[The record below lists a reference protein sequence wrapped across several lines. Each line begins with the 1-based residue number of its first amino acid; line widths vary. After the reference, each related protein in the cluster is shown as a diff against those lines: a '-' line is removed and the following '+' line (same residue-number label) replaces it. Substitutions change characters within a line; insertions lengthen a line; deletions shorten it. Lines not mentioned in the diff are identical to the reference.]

1 MKKPPP
7 PYLSYSHYANDALAA
22 SNSTILFTPAPFLA
36 PAMPPLNYWFL
47 AIVSRQFRVFA

>member
-1 MKKPPP
+1 MKKQPP

-22 SNSTILFTPAPFLA
+22 SNSTTPLSPAPFLA
-36 PAMPPLNYWFL
+36 PAMPPSNYWFL